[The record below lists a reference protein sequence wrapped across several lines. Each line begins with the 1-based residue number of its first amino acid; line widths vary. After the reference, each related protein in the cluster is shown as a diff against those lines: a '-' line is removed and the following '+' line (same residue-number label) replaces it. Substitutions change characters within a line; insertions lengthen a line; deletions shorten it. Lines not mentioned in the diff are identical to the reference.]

1 MNKFKSITISLLLI
15 AAVSYGFSDTFTKE
29 NKDATA
35 SGLNDFASQL
45 LYTVPSDAVQ
55 LNNWQDS
62 FIGMLFP
69 SMFPKIGGGFS
80 LGVTKI
86 STSGLKSASES
97 ISTGHQN
104 FLSSIKSAYSLSDE
118 TKFTEINFGNIPD
131 NYALPTA
138 AAEIRF
144 GGFWIP
150 VDWGVS
156 FATSQPSLFNLDF
169 ENFGSV
175 NNSAKTINFEKL
187 NFSTCFDMIDFGA
200 DMRIRLLKE
209 RLVFPSVSF
218 GGGYHFSRGTF
229 CLTSKDN
236 SELSGSSL
244 VQSTDSQINVAYTA
258 HIAFAQLQFS
268 KNFFFLTFYAGARG
282 IVTKQENAWN
292 YTYKDELSDGSST
305 LQVNSAEDFQTV
317 SSGQEPVS
325 GFIHGTFDLPGVE
338 AQVYGGLGF
347 NMGPVELGFGVS
359 YGIRHQIFGANV
371 ALHLKI

>member
-1 MNKFKSITISLLLI
+1 MNKFKSITILLLLM

-29 NKDATA
+29 NKDAAA

-45 LYTVPSDAVQ
+45 LYAVPSDAVQ

-104 FLSSIKSAYSLSDE
+104 FLSSIKSLSDE

-131 NYALPTA
+131 NYLLPTA

-244 VQSTDSQINVAYTA
+244 VQSTDSQINLAYTA

-268 KNFFFLTFYAGARG
+268 KNFFFVTFYAGARG
-282 IVTKQENAWN
+282 IVTKQENVWN

-359 YGIRHQIFGANV
+359 YEIRHQIFGANV
-371 ALHLKI
+371 ALHLKS